1 MIKYKKNITEIL
13 SYVKKILFNKQI
25 IFAIIFINGF

>member
-13 SYVKKILFNKQI
+13 SNIKKILFNKQVI
-25 IFAIIFINGF
+25 LPIFLVNTF